1 MKNGKFKMN
10 FTHFRVC
17 VRRYFEL
24 ILNDRV
30 SAVTLMLQAPIML
43 LLISFIC
50 PYDSFSTPQGI
61 WNADNAL
68 FIITVVAAMMG
79 ILNSYREVCKEREI
93 FAREYDAGLDVT
105 AYILSKVFVLGC
117 VCLIQSFMLFA
128 GSYIIIDFPSPQ
140 PVFTELGYWLTLFLV
155 MFSSSVTGIF
165 ISCVL
170 KSSDSA
176 VLPVLLILIMQVV
189 LAGNTVDLE
198 GTLGVISTVC
208 VSRWGLS
215 ALGQVFD
222 RNNMF
227 PALAATQRDYY
238 NESLLVCYLVII
250 LMCVV
255 LTVRSIIWLKL
266 SFKKRQ
272 KKMKN

>member
-1 MKNGKFKMN
+1 MKKGKLQINFIHFK
-10 FTHFRVC
+10 VC

-43 LLISFIC
+43 LLISFVC

-68 FIITVVAAMMG
+68 FIITVVASMMG
-79 ILNSYREVCKEREI
+79 ILNSYREVCKERDI
-93 FAREYDAGLDVT
+93 LTREYDAGLDIT
-105 AYILSKVFVLGC
+105 AYVLSKVFVLG
-117 VCLIQSFMLFA
+117 VLCLIQSFILFA
-128 GSYIIIDFPSPQ
+128 GSYIIIGFPSPR

-155 MFSSSVTGIF
+155 MFTSSVTGIF

-189 LAGNTVDLE
+189 LAGNTVELK
-198 GTLGVISTVC
+198 GALGVISVVC

-215 ALGQVFD
+215 ALGQIFD
-222 RNNMF
+222 RNAMF
-227 PALAATQRDYY
+227 PSFPSTQRAYY
-238 NESLLVCYLVII
+238 NESMFMCYFVII
-250 LMCVV
+250 LLCLALVT
-255 LTVRSIIWLKL
+255 LSILWLKL

-272 KKMKN
+272 KRLK